1 MSPFRR
7 PAGKALL
14 VWGASGHAA
23 VVADIVRLAGEF
35 EVVAFLD
42 DVNRVPE
49 GTRFC
54 GLPVHG
60 SRESLRT
67 LRRDGVS
74 HAVVG
79 IGNCAARLRLA
90 EVARREGFGLAT
102 AVHPR
107 AVVAEGVSVGAG
119 SVVAAGAVVNPLA
132 RIGENVIVNTCA
144 SVDHDAVVEDGAH
157 ICPGVRL
164 AGRVRVGQGAWVGI
178 GSSVIDGVRIGAGSI
193 VGAGSVVVRDVPDG
207 VLAYGVPAKVI
218 RKVREDA

>member
-1 MSPFRR
+1 MSPFRL
-7 PAGKALL
+7 PAGKTLL

-35 EVVAFLD
+35 AVAAFLD
-42 DVNRVPE
+42 DVSRVPE

-54 GLPVHG
+54 GLPVYG

-67 LRRDGVS
+67 LRGEGIS
-74 HAVVG
+74 HVIIG

-90 EVARREGFGLAT
+90 EEARREGFELAT

-107 AVVAEGVSVGAG
+107 AVIAEGVSVGAG
-119 SVVAAGAVVNPLA
+119 SVVAAGAVVNPFA

-144 SVDHDAVVEDGAH
+144 SVDHDTIVEDGAH

-164 AGRVRVGQGAWVGI
+164 AGRVRVCQGAWVGI

-218 RKVREDA
+218 RKVRDDA